1 MPAGPALSR
10 RTTLAL
16 AAGVV
21 ALAGCDDGDGG
32 PDSAPTGSPG
42 SADPDVA
49 LVDGVLAELARAQR
63 VASSAGDT
71 DLVALHGA
79 HIEALNGTP
88 APTPARGR
96 FGAADVQQRER
107 RLQSHL
113 VAAAV
118 DAQSGALA
126 ALLASMSAAVSQ
138 RLASR

>member
-1 MPAGPALSR
+1 MPAGPPLSR

-21 ALAGCDDGDGG
+21 VLAGCDDGDDG
-32 PDSAPTGSPG
+32 PDSAPTGAPG
-42 SADPDVA
+42 SADPDIA
-49 LVDGVLAELARAQR
+49 LVDAVLTELVHAQR

-88 APTPARGR
+88 APAGGR

-113 VAAAV
+113 VAAAM

-138 RLASR
+138 RLAAR